1 MLIVFA
7 GLPGVGKSTLAR
19 GLAKELGATWLRI
32 DSIEQAMR
40 EGIELPQDIGPAGYF
55 VAYRLA
61 ADNLWL
67 GGMVIAD
74 SVNSLMLTRDAWR
87 AVGESAGARVV
98 EVEVSCSD
106 DEEHKRRIET
116 REVKVPGLRR
126 TRWEEV
132 TQRRYEPWTRTPLRI
147 DTAGQRVERSL
158 EQLIAH
164 VRHFKRDDKA

>member
-7 GLPGVGKSTLAR
+7 GLPGAGKSTLASA
-19 GLAKELGATWLRI
+19 LAQELGATWLRI

-61 ADNLWL
+61 ADNLRL
-67 GGMVIAD
+67 GGIVIAD
-74 SVNSLMLTRDAWR
+74 SVNPLALTRDAWR
-87 AVGESAGARVV
+87 AVGESAGVRVV

-106 DEEHKRRIET
+106 AEEHKRRIET

-132 TQRRYEPWTRTPLRI
+132 MQRHYEPWTRSPLRI
-147 DTAGQRVERSL
+147 DTAGQSVTRSL
-158 EQLIAH
+158 EQLLAL
-164 VRHFKRDDKA
+164 VRHAAREEA